1 MMKHIDVTVYFS
13 VAIFSIVSV
22 SRG

>member
-1 MMKHIDVTVYFS
+1 MKHIDVTVYFS